1 MLVQGSSPSVLM
13 NTVNSRAGRTLFGD
27 GVLEPQIS
35 WFSSQCCKAI
45 GYHGSVVVIITNLH
59 GPSTLLVTS

>member
-13 NTVNSRAGRTLFGD
+13 NWVKSRAGRTSFGD
-27 GVLEPQIS
+27 GVIEPQIN
-35 WFSSQCCKAI
+35 WFSSQCCKLI
-45 GYHGSVVVIITNLH
+45 GYHGSVVDIITNLH